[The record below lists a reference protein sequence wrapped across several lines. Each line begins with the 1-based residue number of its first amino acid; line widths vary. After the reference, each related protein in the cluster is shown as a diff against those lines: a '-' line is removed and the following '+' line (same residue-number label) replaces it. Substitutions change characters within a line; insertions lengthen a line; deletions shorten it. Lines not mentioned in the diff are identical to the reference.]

1 MKLEELVPAWIRDL
15 EPYPPG
21 KPIGELERE
30 YGVSDSIKL
39 ASNENPLGPS
49 PRALHALRDALSD
62 IHRYPD
68 GGCFRLKRALAAKL
82 GVSPETLLFGNGSN
96 EIIELA
102 VRTFLRTGQEAVM
115 SEHAFVIYRMVVQ
128 SQGGRSTCVPMRNYT
143 HDLEAIADAISPD
156 TRLVFLANPN
166 NPTGTI
172 FFREAWEEFLGALP
186 PDVIVVMDEAYAEYV
201 DDPAYPDALAD
212 LRREQPILVLRTFSK
227 IYGLAGLR
235 IGYGVGH
242 PDLIALMNR
251 LRAPF
256 NVNSL
261 AQVAALAALGDDEHV
276 ERTRRNNR
284 AGMAYLRDS
293 LTELGFECVPSW
305 ANFILVR
312 VGNALRLYDALLR
325 LGVIVRPVPVYGFP
339 EHLRVS
345 IGLPEENERLVRAL
359 RQVLADTEGR
369 GYPV

>member
-1 MKLEELVPAWIRDL
+1 MKIEELVPSWIRDL
-15 EPYPPG
+15 DPYPPG
-21 KPIGELERE
+21 KPIDELERE
-30 YGVSDSIKL
+30 YGVTDSIKL

-49 PRALHALRDALSD
+49 PRALQAMREAVDD
-62 IHRYPD
+62 VHRYPD
-68 GGCFRLKRALAAKL
+68 GSCFRLKRALANKL

-96 EIIELA
+96 EIIELV
-102 VRTFLRTGQEAVM
+102 VRAFLRPGQDAVM

-128 SQGGRSTCVPMRNYT
+128 SQGGRSICVPMRNYT
-143 HDLEAIADAISPD
+143 HDLEAMAEAVTPE
-156 TRLVFLANPN
+156 TRLVFIANPN

-172 FFREAWEEFLGALP
+172 FSREVWEEFLDALP
-186 PDVIVVMDEAYAEYV
+186 PDVIVVMDQAYAEYV
-201 DDPAYPDALAD
+201 EDPEYPDALAD

-235 IGYGVGH
+235 VGYGVGH
-242 PDLIALMNR
+242 PDVIELMNR
-251 LRAPF
+251 VRAPF

-276 ERTRRNNR
+276 ERTRRTNR
-284 AGMAYLRDS
+284 EGMAYLRES
-293 LTELGFECVPSW
+293 LTGLGLDCVPSW

-312 VGNALRLYDALLR
+312 VGNALRTYDALLR

-345 IGLPEENERLVRAL
+345 VGLPEENERLVQAM

-369 GYPV
+369 GHSV